1 MIAMDIID
9 SCDYAELRR
18 FNAPLLANQT
28 MSIGQQIEM
37 YYNGGES
44 KEYRRKRKE
53 RMMGRRGSVTER
65 VEAIVAFWREAS
77 FGEGREMSMKGP
89 L

>member
-1 MIAMDIID
+1 MIAMEIID

-53 RMMGRRGSVTER
+53 RMMGRRRSVTEG

-77 FGEGREMSMKGP
+77 FGESREMSMKGP